1 MVLGTESSRVEP
13 SRVVVIFAIFNMT
26 FSYFA
31 VIVVTFIVIFMKT
44 TTNTTITTR
53 INTLV
58 STDY

>member
-1 MVLGTESSRVEP
+1 MGVHGSWDRVEP